1 MTGQLTAENATVA
14 EAMSR
19 FPATVSPHTP
29 FKHVLELLADRA
41 VEAVAVVSATGLVV
55 GEVSEVDLLRHRRRV
70 NRRRDPGR
78 VTAGE
83 LMRSP
88 VTTVPPSAPLARVE
102 RMLATRTQLYVVDDG
117 RLVGVLTRR
126 DLLNGLRRRDKEI
139 QADVEQQL
147 GDTVRASVRDG
158 IVLVTGRLPG
168 RADIDAVI
176 ELIAGTSGVIA
187 VRDRV
192 ICEEL
197 G

>member
-1 MTGQLTAENATVA
+1 MTSQLTAETATVA
-14 EAMSR
+14 AVMTR
-19 FPATVSPHTP
+19 HPCTVAPHTP

-70 NRRRDPGR
+70 HRRRDPGR
-78 VTAGE
+78 VTASE

-88 VTTVPPSAPLARVE
+88 VTTVPRDVPLARVE
-102 RMLATRTQLYVVDDG
+102 PMLADHTQLYVVDDG

-126 DLLNGLRRRDKEI
+126 AALNGLRRRDKEI
-139 QADVEQQL
+139 QADIEDRI
-147 GDTVRASVRDG
+147 GDPVRVSVQNG
-158 IVLVTGRLPG
+158 IVRLAGRLP
-168 RADIDAVI
+168 RRSDTDAVL
-176 ELIAGTSGVIA
+176 EQIAEIPGVIA